1 VTTVLDIAV
10 PLLAGLSIVLALFF
24 AYRWLR
30 SKSRHSRASFG
41 VAQQEA
47 RLAMRVEFV
56 RGITAALVGLILFA
70 LVGLSA
76 RPPNEAPV
84 PSATPATSTPEVRV
98 TATTTSTATIPPVAI
113 EATAGTPALLSP
125 TAPPTA
131 TTSEVTNTPIP
142 LPATETPT
150 AEPETAIVTSE
161 IGVWL
166 RATPSTEGEQME
178 WVLQGTTLILLPGL
192 ETADDFDWQQVRTP
206 DGNEG
211 WVAVPCIQ
219 YNQ

>member
-1 VTTVLDIAV
+1 MTTVLDIAV
-10 PLLAGLSIVLALFF
+10 PLLAALSIVLALLFV
-24 AYRWLR
+24 YRGLQSR
-30 SKSRHSRASFG
+30 SLHSRAAFG

-56 RGITAALVGLILFA
+56 RGIAAGLVGLILFGV
-70 LVGLSA
+70 VGLNA
-76 RPPNEAPV
+76 RPPDDAPG
-84 PSATPATSTPEVRV
+84 PSPTPDVSTPTVQE
-98 TATTTSTATIPPVAI
+98 TATTAATATLSPDTTR
-113 EATAGTPALLSP
+113 ATAEPPTLVSP

-131 TTSEVTNTPIP
+131 TSFEATETPNP
-142 LPATETPT
+142 LPPTETPT

-166 RATPSTEGEQME
+166 RATPGTAGEQIE

-211 WVAVPCIQ
+211 WVAVPFIQ